1 MCVLKNIEPLRVM
14 YYFEEISK
22 IPRGSGNIDEISE
35 YLVDF
40 AKAHS
45 LRYIQDE
52 IKNVIIFKDASEGY
66 ENRSPVIIQGH
77 MDMVAV
83 KTSNCNK
90 DMKTEGLDLFIDG
103 DLVGAKDTTLG
114 ADNGVAV
121 AYALALLESSE
132 YKHPKLEVII
142 TVEEEVG
149 MDGAKYIDVSMLEG
163 RKFINIDS
171 GEEGYLLTSCAGGG
185 RFLAELDLAKE
196 MVNGSMME
204 ITLDGLQ
211 GGHSGVE
218 IHTGRANACY
228 EIIRLVRS
236 LADKLDVK
244 LASACGG
251 GVDNVIPSLAK
262 VTIIIDEKDEAKLN
276 HIIECHKKMLQNE
289 YIGKE
294 EGININIRNLGVVR
308 AEAISDE
315 SFNKMSTLILALP
328 NGVQSMSG
336 TISGLVETSLN
347 LGVMNISADRMNIL
361 YAVRSSVESK
371 KEELVSKMNLLAKAF
386 NARVVTKSF
395 YPAWQ
400 YRAKSQLREEF
411 IRAYKELFGKE
422 PVIEAVHAGLE
433 CGFFAG
439 KIENLDC
446 ISFGPDLYEIH
457 SVNERMSISSLQRMW
472 KYLLRVLETA
482 E

>member
-386 NARVVTKSF
+386 NAKVVTKSF

-400 YRAKSQLREEF
+400 YREKSQLREEF